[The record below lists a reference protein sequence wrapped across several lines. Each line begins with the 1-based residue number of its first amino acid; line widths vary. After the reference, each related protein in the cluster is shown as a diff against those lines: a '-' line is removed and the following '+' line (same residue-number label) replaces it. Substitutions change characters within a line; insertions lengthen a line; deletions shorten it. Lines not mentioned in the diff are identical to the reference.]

1 VSSLS
6 FLKKK
11 IFAADLGEE
20 NLMPDIKNVRYIH
33 SGFIIDEKI
42 PKKEAQGIGKGMINT
57 LLPYTLQDNY
67 NRDRKWREFD
77 VAVLEN
83 EKLKATFI
91 LDLGGRLWSL
101 YDKVNDR
108 ELLYKNTVFQP
119 GNLALRNAWFSGGIE
134 WNVGIKGHNPLTC
147 SPLFACDMKTSDG
160 ESFLR
165 MYEYERIRDIT
176 YCLDF
181 FLPDDS
187 SVLYVNVTIENTSE
201 KEKYM
206 YWWSNIAVPEYEGGR
221 VIAPCKEAIL
231 TFYTENKYRL
241 SVTDI
246 PYMNETDISYPK
258 NSPAAK
264 DYFYIVPENENKWV
278 SNVDKDGN
286 GLLEFSTN
294 NLFGKKLFVW
304 GQGKGG
310 RNWNRWLSDS
320 GEPYVEIQA
329 GLART
334 QYEHF
339 IMEPNSKITFTE
351 GYTAISVDKAKAHGE
366 FNAAVE
372 EVGRFC
378 KEKAN
383 GIESVAKK
391 SHNATL
397 VEIKHFGS
405 GFGYLENLAREKQG
419 KKAISETLVFP
430 SESVTEKEAPWEELL
445 KSGDYPF
452 DELKTPLKSFQ
463 GGKVW
468 LDLLQNQA
476 NGDKANAASLLQ
488 LGITEYA
495 NGNIDAA
502 YKAFENSNECLPNA
516 WALRNLAMIEK
527 NEKGNSQKAF
537 EYISLALEYN
547 ITYRGLLIGAADI
560 MLAANKES
568 EWLETFDKLDEKL
581 KADGRLRLYKA
592 IAHIRLE
599 ELDEAAKIIDK
610 DFVLPD
616 IEEGELS
623 VSYVWED
630 LYRKIVSKKTGITD
644 IEELKKLQN
653 AEYPLP
659 DYLDFRMQ

>member
-1 VSSLS
+1 MSV
-6 FLKKK
+6 LKFYKEK
-11 IFAADLGEE
+11 ILAADLGEE

-33 SGFIIDEKI
+33 SGFIVDEKI
-42 PKKEAQGIGKGMINT
+42 PENEAKGIGKGMINT

-67 NRDRKWREFD
+67 NRDRKLREFD

-108 ELLYKNTVFQP
+108 ELLYSNTVFQP

-147 SPLFACDMKTSDG
+147 SPLFACEMKTDKG

-181 FLPDDS
+181 FLSEDS
-187 SVLYVNVTIENTSE
+187 DVLYVNVTIENTSDS
-201 KEKYM
+201 EKYM

-221 VIAPCKEAIL
+221 VIAPCSEAIL

-241 SVTDI
+241 SVTPI
-246 PYMNETDISYPK
+246 PYMNETDISYPE
-258 NSPAAK
+258 NSLSAK
-264 DYFYIVPENENKWV
+264 DYFYIVPETQDKWV
-278 SNVDKDGN
+278 SSVDKDGK

-310 RNWNRWLSDS
+310 RNWNRWLSEK

-351 GYTAISVDKAKAHGE
+351 GYTAISIDRKQAHGE
-366 FNAAVE
+366 FNEAVK
-372 EVGRFC
+372 EVGAFC
-378 KEKAN
+378 KEKAT
-383 GIESVAKK
+383 GIENIAKK

-397 VEIKHFGS
+397 VETKHLGS
-405 GFGYLENLAREKQG
+405 GFGYLENLARKKQG
-419 KKAISETLVFP
+419 KNEISEMLQFP
-430 SESVTEKEAPWEELL
+430 SESVTEKEMPWEELL
-445 KSGDYPF
+445 KSGEYPF
-452 DELKTPLKSFQ
+452 DELKTPPKSFQ
-463 GGKVW
+463 NSELWKE
-468 LDLLQNQA
+468 LLRSQEQS
-476 NGDKANAASLLQ
+476 GKANAVSLLQ

-495 NGNIDAA
+495 LGNIDKA
-502 YKAFENSNECLPNA
+502 YEAFSKSNECLPNA

-527 NEKGNSQKAF
+527 NEKGNPDKAF
-537 EYISLALEYN
+537 EYITKALEYN

-560 MLAANKES
+560 MLAANE
-568 EWLETFDKLDEKL
+568 ERAWLETFERLDEKL
-581 KADGRLRLYKA
+581 KNDGRLKLYKA
-592 IAHIRLE
+592 IAHIRLD
-599 ELDEAAKIIDK
+599 ELDEAVKIINK

-630 LYRKIVSKKTGITD
+630 LYQRIISKKTGETCKEILAKMQK
-644 IEELKKLQN
+644 E
-653 AEYPLP
+653 EYPLP
-659 DYLDFRMQ
+659 DSLDFRMH

>member
-1 VSSLS
+1 
-6 FLKKK
+6 
-11 IFAADLGEE
+11 
-20 NLMPDIKNVRYIH
+20 
-33 SGFIIDEKI
+33 
-42 PKKEAQGIGKGMINT
+42 
-57 LLPYTLQDNY
+57 
-67 NRDRKWREFD
+67 
-77 VAVLEN
+77 
-83 EKLKATFI
+83 
-91 LDLGGRLWSL
+91 
-101 YDKVNDR
+101 
-108 ELLYKNTVFQP
+108 
-119 GNLALRNAWFSGGIE
+119 
-134 WNVGIKGHNPLTC
+134 
-147 SPLFACDMKTSDG
+147 
-160 ESFLR
+160 
-165 MYEYERIRDIT
+165 
-176 YCLDF
+176 
-181 FLPDDS
+181 
-187 SVLYVNVTIENTSE
+187 
-201 KEKYM
+201 M

-366 FNAAVE
+366 FKAAVE

-391 SHNATL
+391 SHDATL

-445 KSGDYPF
+445 RSGDYPF
-452 DELKTPLKSFQ
+452 EELETPPKSFQ
-463 GGKVW
+463 NSEFWKE
-468 LDLLQNQA
+468 LLQKQEE
-476 NGDKANAASLLQ
+476 NGKANAVSLLQ

-495 NGNIDAA
+495 GGNIDKA
-502 YKAFENSNECLPNA
+502 YSAFLKSNECLPNA

-527 NEKGNSQKAF
+527 NEKGNADKAF
-537 EYISLALEYN
+537 EYITKALEYN
-547 ITYRGLLIGAADI
+547 MTYRGLLIGAADI
-560 MLAANKES
+560 MLAAGKERN
-568 EWLETFDKLDEKL
+568 WLKTFDKLNEKL

-592 IAHIRLE
+592 IAHIRLDELE
-599 ELDEAAKIIDK
+599 EATRIINK

-630 LYRKIVSKKTGITD
+630 LYQRIVAQKTGINDKET
-644 IEELKKLQN
+644 LAKLQKE
-653 AEYPLP
+653 EYPLP
-659 DYLDFRMQ
+659 DYLDFRMH